1 MSPHCNALQRT
12 AQSPPTPL
20 PPHPRATQL
29 TTSQLTACFSGAI
42 AGILGLTNLTGF
54 ALYLATAV
62 ATGLTV
68 AAVKCNFNV
77 GKYSPQAHSDAGPQ
91 GAVVVASWKG
101 WVELMGL
108 GQENLLGF
116 LLFWIGGYALIHGEC
131 RRGAERRGEGGG
143 WVGLEWS

>member
-1 MSPHCNALQRT
+1 MDPSAAPISKSQFSPAASALY
-12 AQSPPTPL
+12 PPS
-20 PPHPRATQL
+20 ATHN
-29 TTSQLTACFSGAI
+29 TSVIGSVATLTACFSGAI

-62 ATGLTV
+62 ATGVTV
-68 AAVKCNFNV
+68 AAVKCNFDV

-116 LLFWIGGYALIHGEC
+116 LLFWIGGYALIH
-131 RRGAERRGEGGG
+131 
-143 WVGLEWS
+143 VYD